1 MNRRVSASDRLT
13 IVVLGYIVRG
23 PLGGLVWHHLQYVM
37 GLANL
42 GHDVYFVEDS
52 GESLWCCYDADRHV
66 SDTDPSYGLRFA
78 DAAFRM
84 AGVPDRWA
92 YYDAHRDRW
101 HGPAG
106 DRLLAI
112 CERADLLIDV
122 SGVNTMRPW
131 FRQIPNRALID
142 TDPAFTQLRHLSE
155 PAARAEAACHTS
167 FFSFAENIGGDARLP
182 ADGFPWVP
190 TRQPVVLDA
199 WRVSPGPSDGPF
211 TTVMQWDSYPPREH
225 EGQLY
230 GMKSDSFAPFLELP
244 AAAGPRFEV
253 AVGGDKAH
261 GILSPH
267 GWRVRNPLTL
277 IRDAAAYQE
286 YIRQSKAEFTVAK
299 HGYVV
304 ARSGWFSERSA
315 AYLASGRPVLAQD
328 TGFSAWLPTGAGL
341 HAFTTVEEVQTA
353 IGIVDAHYEN
363 ECRVAR
369 AIATEFFDAN
379 RVLPSLVERA
389 MSMSASATASA

>member
-167 FFSFAENIGGDARLP
+167 FFFVR
-182 ADGFPWVP
+182 
-190 TRQPVVLDA
+190 
-199 WRVSPGPSDGPF
+199 
-211 TTVMQWDSYPPREH
+211 REH
-225 EGQLY
+225 RRRRQIAGRWLSV
-230 GMKSDSFAPFLELP
+230 GAD
-244 AAAGPRFEV
+244 AAAGR
-253 AVGGDKAH
+253 
-261 GILSPH
+261 
-267 GWRVRNPLTL
+267 
-277 IRDAAAYQE
+277 
-286 YIRQSKAEFTVAK
+286 
-299 HGYVV
+299 
-304 ARSGWFSERSA
+304 AR
-315 AYLASGRPVLAQD
+315 
-328 TGFSAWLPTGAGL
+328 
-341 HAFTTVEEVQTA
+341 
-353 IGIVDAHYEN
+353 
-363 ECRVAR
+363 RVAR
-369 AIATEFFDAN
+369 LARSVRWSVHDGDAMGQ
-379 RVLPSLVERA
+379 L
-389 MSMSASATASA
+389 SAART